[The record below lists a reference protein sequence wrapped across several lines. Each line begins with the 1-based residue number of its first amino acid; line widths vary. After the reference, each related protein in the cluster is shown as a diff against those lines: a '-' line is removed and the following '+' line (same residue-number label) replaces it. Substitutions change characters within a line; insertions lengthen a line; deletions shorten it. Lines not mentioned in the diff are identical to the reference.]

1 MEHSGEFKAGGKID
15 AVLDIE
21 NTEIINW
28 NFKLSFMYFTV
39 PVFIITLLL
48 NMSVLLTLWK
58 PEKTVVNKLIV
69 VDSIIN
75 ILLSTISTFMQSPYY
90 RGLGVDVY
98 CSFHLICYFF
108 FTACNR
114 LIPVAIVLN
123 RYDFCRQGSE
133 DPQLSKC
140 SNATRWC
147 V

>member
-1 MEHSGEFKAGGKID
+1 MNHSAEFKVGGKIVNH
-15 AVLDIE
+15 AVVTLE
-21 NTEIINW
+21 NTEIVNW
-28 NFKLSFMYFTV
+28 NLEFSFMYFTV

-48 NMSVLLTLWK
+48 NMSVLVTVLKT
-58 PEKTVVNKLIV
+58 EKTIVNKLIM

-98 CSFHLICYFF
+98 CSFHLICFFF

-123 RYDFCRQGSE
+123 R
-133 DPQLSKC
+133 
-140 SNATRWC
+140 
-147 V
+147 